1 MKPAYQPLAP
11 LGLRAWP
18 RRHRL
23 FFGED
28 HLLAVGF
35 DGFSEEYRRFYLR
48 DIQGLVIRRTAR
60 RAWTNVVLSG
70 LAFLVL
76 LPVLI
81 PDSPWEAK
89 LTFGLLALAP
99 LGAMVLNTVA
109 GPTCRTWVQT
119 AVQASDLPALRRVAD
134 VERVLEQLGPRIA
147 AAQAS
152 LVTQPP
158 STNEETS
165 PAATES

>member
-1 MKPAYQPLAP
+1 MKSAYQPLAP
-11 LGLRAWP
+11 LGLRARP

-23 FFGED
+23 FLGED

-35 DGFSEEYRRFYLR
+35 DGFSEDYRRFYLR
-48 DIQGLVIRRTAR
+48 DIQGLVVRRTAR
-60 RAWTNVVLSG
+60 RAWTNAVLGG
-70 LAFLVL
+70 LAFVIL

-89 LTFGLLALAP
+89 LTFALLALAP
-99 LGAMVLNTVA
+99 LGALLVNTVA

-134 VERVLEQLGPRIA
+134 VERVLELLRPRIA
-147 AAQAS
+147 SAQAGW
-152 LVTQPP
+152 VTPTTP
-158 STNEETS
+158 TDTETS
-165 PAATES
+165 PAVAES

>member
-1 MKPAYQPLAP
+1 MNPAYQPLAP
-11 LGLRAWP
+11 LGLRARP

-23 FFGED
+23 FLGED

-35 DGFSEEYRRFYLR
+35 DGFSEDYRRFYLR

-60 RAWTNVVLSG
+60 RAWTNAVLAG
-70 LAFLVL
+70 LAFVIL

-99 LGAMVLNTVA
+99 LGALLVNTVA

-119 AVQASDLPALRRVAD
+119 AVQASELPALRRVAD
-134 VERVLEQLGPRIA
+134 VERVLEQLRPRIA
-147 AAQAS
+147 AAQAG
-152 LVTQPP
+152 LVTPTTP
-158 STNEETS
+158 TDTETS
-165 PAATES
+165 PAVAES